1 MKKQIEIIIYATK
14 YDWADE
20 LSFHPMEKDQELPDS
35 YIPVKNLTVEVNVD
49 SNIYEQ
55 ITLGRI
61 ESLKK
66 KKDEIELKAILESNK
81 IDDEINSLLA
91 LEIKG

>member
-1 MKKQIEIIIYATK
+1 MKKQIEVIIYATK
-14 YDWADE
+14 YDWMDE
-20 LSFHPMEKDQELPDS
+20 LSFNAMLADQELPDS
-35 YIPVKNLTVEVNVD
+35 YIPVKSLKLEVNVD
-49 SNIYEQ
+49 SNIHEQ

-61 ESLKK
+61 ESLRKQK
-66 KKDEIELKAILESNK
+66 AEVELKATLDANK